1 MIKSP
6 RLQKILELLF
16 ENTEIITGEFLCNNL
31 GVSSRT
37 VRSDIKELNKILERN
52 GASIVSEKARGYKLN
67 IKNEVLFNSLINN
80 NKSKGEDSS
89 TALGRAESIISQFL
103 INNLDNIEGITQIE
117 LADRLFISV
126 SSLKN
131 DMKIVKDILE
141 KYHLNIE
148 KISNKGLR
156 IIGEEEDIRSCIK
169 KYNKGNTELSERIQ
183 ESLNLILGN
192 NNEEIITTIVKSN
205 IDKFDFKLSDKAL
218 RDIISL
224 ILIMIVRNNNHN
236 NVKYSEETKKKL
248 SEAWRYGVAKVI
260 CDDIYE
266 RFGIVLEEIEILYL
280 TKYMVFSSSIKIKTK
295 DGMKLNNEY
304 ELVRKILL
312 KIKDKF
318 NINLLED
325 NVLIDFLVHHL
336 KASIYRAQYGIIVEN
351 SLLSAIKNNYP
362 FALEL
367 SVYSNEIIKE
377 AIGCDLKEDDIGFIA
392 LHFAAAIERLKDN
405 LNKNKKNVMIVCE
418 NGVGTSL
425 LLKVKLEA
433 KFKDRINIID
443 TIPKYEF
450 NEEIL
455 NSYDLII
462 STINLKSDS
471 EKIIYVKSL
480 LDNGEIAFIE
490 DKFNGNSLGNNVL
503 VSKFKESLFFN
514 HLDVDTRDEALENI
528 TSKLIDEG
536 YITQCVKEN
545 IFKREDLASTEIGE
559 LVAIPH
565 DMNEEIKQSFISVS
579 VFNKAITW
587 DKEKVQVVFFIGM
600 SMVDKEEWK
609 SYLEQIYKNIID
621 GEIIRKII
629 KCQNF
634 EELKMLVSKF

>member
-1 MIKSP
+1 
-6 RLQKILELLF
+6 
-16 ENTEIITGEFLCNNL
+16 
-31 GVSSRT
+31 
-37 VRSDIKELNKILERN
+37 
-52 GASIVSEKARGYKLN
+52 
-67 IKNEVLFNSLINN
+67 
-80 NKSKGEDSS
+80 
-89 TALGRAESIISQFL
+89 
-103 INNLDNIEGITQIE
+103 
-117 LADRLFISV
+117 
-126 SSLKN
+126 
-131 DMKIVKDILE
+131 
-141 KYHLNIE
+141 
-148 KISNKGLR
+148 
-156 IIGEEEDIRSCIK
+156 
-169 KYNKGNTELSERIQ
+169 
-183 ESLNLILGN
+183 
-192 NNEEIITTIVKSN
+192 
-205 IDKFDFKLSDKAL
+205 
-218 RDIISL
+218 
-224 ILIMIVRNNNHN
+224 
-236 NVKYSEETKKKL
+236 
-248 SEAWRYGVAKVI
+248 
-260 CDDIYE
+260 
-266 RFGIVLEEIEILYL
+266 
-280 TKYMVFSSSIKIKTK
+280 
-295 DGMKLNNEY
+295 MKLNNEY

-528 TSKLIDEG
+528 TSKLINEG

-600 SMVDKEEWK
+600 STVDKEEWK